1 MSNEYPTTTSSE
13 NDPES
18 QTTIQTTTQTKMR
31 LLSVKELAK
40 RFESGARI
48 EHKPVTAK
56 RIGKFRVIENNNHI
70 QQGRVVRGSA
80 IPRRKSS
87 LKRRTRSSS
96 ELAVLSTSSDFRKSK
111 STDDFSPGPNT
122 SASFRIEQPCSSR
135 STVVEENLESP
146 RPAPRQ
152 RALQATS
159 MIVEGSSSS
168 CSLQDSKP
176 FSSNSPEA
184 SSLESSRKDA
194 TPIYEER
201 CRVSLTIPITSEP
214 SPVSPPPPI
223 PSAPPSQ
230 ERIKRIPSY
239 LKPTPAPRSMSS
251 STLPRARLKT
261 PPPPPPVGMPG
272 PQGST
277 EGPLRSQEPTGE
289 SLRFQ
294 GSQGSQDPAEESLRF
309 RGSQGGSHD
318 TYPNP
323 QPLLKS
329 HFGTL
334 PVNFRN
340 PVRNSITSNFP
351 RIPSIPVPDVPFT
364 EAPEDD
370 GCYEEI
376 MLVTPH
382 ESSTSYIPTHRK
394 SAELADYC
402 TYESTD
408 FTKPDV
414 MGTVPRNFL
423 RDEEVFDEAEEEEEV
438 PKVKERFLSSTLQS
452 NPKSTKRVSSMELEK
467 LFRFKSELQLNLSK
481 KVGQLRQKVG
491 DKSAK
496 RRSKCHVSVDL
507 LDTDFTAT
515 MSKSSCV
522 DKPFQD
528 DDHIYGDDWSS
539 DDDDIFHDD
548 RRSSMYR
555 QLEEQLNKAFPEYQS
570 RSQISSDYESADLLL
585 DPVVSARPAS
595 SSIMAESEKSFLA
608 RPAVGHLPLDDSWTP
623 TSDEPSP
630 GEEEYKRQ
638 YTCRMVP
645 NEQPLYQHY
654 MMEAVVV
661 GETAE
666 DPKTSTMEEIKEEI
680 PVEVVMPVQEVVA
693 LKPATRRESS
703 ISSDSG
709 RGADCSTTS
718 ASALTSNTSM
728 RRDRLVGTSNF
739 GSQRSLWC
747 ELPEVRA
754 AGLLEKLD
762 DVCKLRQEA
771 YFEVITSEAS
781 YLRSLNV
788 LITHFMASPQMLG
801 SKSALSVLSDSDRKH
816 LFSNIFAV
824 RDCSERLLC
833 DLETRLEE
841 NLILDDICDILS
853 EHFEKHFEVYIKYCS
868 NQVYQ
873 DRTLRRLKSE
883 NPGFLSAVQRLEENK
898 QCQGLDMRSFLMLPM
913 QRITRYPLLLYA
925 ILDRIPTTD
934 DRYKTATEALTSSNR
949 VVRDCNEGARRMER
963 TEQLLDI
970 DRRLIYKDADLK
982 RIPLV
987 SNSRYLV
994 KKGVLTQLVE
1004 RRSSNILQSRQKART
1019 LHVFLFSDMIMI
1031 TKKKLNG
1038 TFVCKDYA
1046 ARRFVDMQPIEPDN
1060 PKIPLGAVSNLVG
1073 RPHLFL
1079 CTLMRNARE
1088 KQTELLLS
1096 ADSETDRERWLS
1108 AVRPPTSTNPE
1119 EKIYAE
1125 WDCPQAIVV
1134 HPYQPSQADELVLNI
1149 GDSLNILRKMPDGWL
1164 FGERAAGDSM
1174 GGWFPSS
1181 YVQPIINDHTRANNY
1196 RQRLRIIQAAA
1207 GWHGNASP
1215 STTRSGGMPL
1225 MDRLRRMSNPKTY
1238 FQSGTVGN

>member
-1 MSNEYPTTTSSE
+1 MSNVPSTTTETSDST
-13 NDPES
+13 
-18 QTTIQTTTQTKMR
+18 QKLIAATTTTKMR
-31 LLSVKELAK
+31 LPSVKELAK

-56 RIGKFRVIENNNHI
+56 RIGKFRVVENI
-70 QQGRVVRGSA
+70 QQPCTSRVIRGSA
-80 IPRRKSS
+80 ISRRKSS
-87 LKRRTRSSS
+87 LKRRTRSNS
-96 ELAVLSTSSDFRKSK
+96 ELAVLVSSSEFRKSK
-111 STDDFSPGPNT
+111 STDDFSPGEAEL
-122 SASFRIEQPCSSR
+122 SIEGPSKEIHFEPL
-135 STVVEENLESP
+135 VPL
-146 RPAPRQ
+146 PAPRL
-152 RALQATS
+152 RLQTS
-159 MIVEGSSSS
+159 MIVDSLSSTPSS
-168 CSLQDSKP
+168 KKDSFP
-176 FSSNSPEA
+176 V
-184 SSLESSRKDA
+184 
-194 TPIYEER
+194 YEER
-201 CRVSLTIPITSEP
+201 CRVSLTIPIEDSTPTSA
-214 SPVSPPPPI
+214 VSPPPPL
-223 PSAPPSQ
+223 PSAPPSR

-239 LKPTPAPRSMSS
+239 LKPTPAPRSIS

-261 PPPPPPVGMPG
+261 PPPPPPT
-272 PQGST
+272 ST
-277 EGPLRSQEPTGE
+277 VNK
-289 SLRFQ
+289 F
-294 GSQGSQDPAEESLRF
+294 D
-309 RGSQGGSHD
+309 
-318 TYPNP
+318 
-323 QPLLKS
+323 
-329 HFGTL
+329 TL
-334 PVNFRN
+334 PGNLRTLVM
-340 PVRNSITSNFP
+340 PTSSISSGFP
-351 RIPSIPVPDVPFT
+351 QIPSIPIPVVPSSSI
-364 EAPEDD
+364 APIDD
-370 GCYEEI
+370 DDCYDEI
-376 MLVTPH
+376 MLVTPNQ
-382 ESSTSYIPTHRK
+382 SSTSYQATHIK
-394 SAELADYC
+394 TAESSEYS
-402 TYESTD
+402 YESTD
-408 FTKPDV
+408 FTRPIFDRSD
-414 MGTVPRNFL
+414 TIPTRHPRL
-423 RDEEVFDEAEEEEEV
+423 YDEEVFDEAEEEIDA
-438 PKVKERFLSSTLQS
+438 PKVKFSTLQR
-452 NPKSTKRVSSMELEK
+452 NPKPSKRMSSMELEK
-467 LFRFKSELQLNLSK
+467 LFKFKSELQLNLSK
-481 KVGQLRQKVG
+481 K
-491 DKSAK
+491 
-496 RRSKCHVSVDL
+496 
-507 LDTDFTAT
+507 
-515 MSKSSCV
+515 MSKSVCL
-522 DKPFQD
+522 DKTFQD

-539 DDDDIFHDD
+539 DDDDIYHDD

-555 QLEEQLNKAFPEYQS
+555 QLEEQLNKAFPEYTS
-570 RSQISSDYESADLLL
+570 RSQLSPDYESADILP
-585 DPVVSARPAS
+585 DKIPTRPMS
-595 SSIMAESEKSFLA
+595 TVMLTDTEKYVA
-608 RPAVGHLPLDDSWTP
+608 RPAVGHLPLDESWQP
-623 TSDEPSP
+623 TTGIHQDEPSP

-654 MMEAVVV
+654 MMEAVVD
-661 GETAE
+661 GEIPCKDE
-666 DPKTSTMEEIKEEI
+666 ESNVKMEEIKEE
-680 PVEVVMPVQEVVA
+680 PVELPVIPEVIA
-693 LKPATRRESS
+693 LKPTTRRESS

-718 ASALTSNTSM
+718 ASAFTSNTSM

-747 ELPEVRA
+747 ELPEVKA

-853 EHFEKHFEVYIKYCS
+853 MHFEKYFEVYIKYCS

-883 NPGFLSAVQRLEENK
+883 NPGFLSAVQRLEEHK

-925 ILDRIPTTD
+925 ILDRIPSTD
-934 DRYKTATEALTSSNR
+934 ERYKTATDALTSSNR

-1046 ARRFVDMQPIEPDN
+1046 SRRFVDMQPIEPDN
-1060 PKIPLGAVSNLVG
+1060 PKIPIGAVSNLIG

-1125 WDCPQAIVV
+1125 WDCPQAVVV
-1134 HPYQPSQADELVLNI
+1134 HAYQPSQGDELLLNI

-1164 FGERAAGDSM
+1164 YGERVGDGM

-1215 STTRSGGMPL
+1215 SSTRSGGMPL
-1225 MDRLRRMSNPKTY
+1225 IDRLRRMSNPKSY
-1238 FQSGTVGN
+1238 FQSGTVGL

>member
-1 MSNEYPTTTSSE
+1 
-13 NDPES
+13 
-18 QTTIQTTTQTKMR
+18 
-31 LLSVKELAK
+31 
-40 RFESGARI
+40 
-48 EHKPVTAK
+48 
-56 RIGKFRVIENNNHI
+56 
-70 QQGRVVRGSA
+70 
-80 IPRRKSS
+80 
-87 LKRRTRSSS
+87 
-96 ELAVLSTSSDFRKSK
+96 
-111 STDDFSPGPNT
+111 
-122 SASFRIEQPCSSR
+122 
-135 STVVEENLESP
+135 
-146 RPAPRQ
+146 
-152 RALQATS
+152 
-159 MIVEGSSSS
+159 MIVESSPSPS
-168 CSLQDSKP
+168 FHSK
-176 FSSNSPEA
+176 
-184 SSLESSRKDA
+184 KDGH
-194 TPIYEER
+194 PVYEER
-201 CRVSLTIPITSEP
+201 CRVSLTIPISSSEDL
-214 SPVSPPPPI
+214 SAVSPPPPL
-223 PSAPPSQ
+223 PSVPPSK

-239 LKPTPAPRSMSS
+239 LKPTPAPRSMSA
-251 STLPRARLKT
+251 TLPRARLKT
-261 PPPPPPVGMPG
+261 PPPPPPVTN
-272 PQGST
+272 Q
-277 EGPLRSQEPTGE
+277 
-289 SLRFQ
+289 F
-294 GSQGSQDPAEESLRF
+294 D
-309 RGSQGGSHD
+309 
-318 TYPNP
+318 
-323 QPLLKS
+323 
-329 HFGTL
+329 TL
-334 PVNFRN
+334 PVSFR
-340 PVRNSITSNFP
+340 SSSTSSSTGGLP
-351 RIPSIPVPDVPFT
+351 RIPNIPVPDVPFI
-364 EAPEDD
+364 PLDD
-370 GCYEEI
+370 DNCYDEI
-376 MLVTPH
+376 MLVTP
-382 ESSTSYIPTHRK
+382 SSNTCIPTHQRLE
-394 SAELADYC
+394 SEY
-402 TYESTD
+402 TYESQSTD
-408 FTKPDV
+408 FSRPEP
-414 MGTVPRNFL
+414 PRASGSEPNSSRRAYP
-423 RDEEVFDEAEEEEEV
+423 RDEEIFDEAEEELLEEQRFQKV
-438 PKVKERFLSSTLQS
+438 PEIKERFLSSTLQR
-452 NPKSTKRVSSMELEK
+452 NPKSSKRMSSMELEK

-481 KVGQLRQKVG
+481 KVSQLRQKVG
-491 DKSAK
+491 DKQAK

-507 LDTDFTAT
+507 LDTDFSSM

-539 DDDDIFHDD
+539 DDDDIYHDD

-555 QLEEQLNKAFPEYQS
+555 QLEEQLNKAFPDYVC
-570 RSQISSDYESADLLL
+570 RSQLSSDYESADILV
-585 DPVVSARPAS
+585 DPIPARSSEVVMSDT
-595 SSIMAESEKSFLA
+595 EKYVA

-623 TSDEPSP
+623 TSAEAIQDEPSP
-630 GEEEYKRQ
+630 DEEEYKRQ

-645 NEQPLYQHY
+645 NEGPLYQHY
-654 MMEAVVV
+654 MLEAVAVADDEV
-661 GETAE
+661 KI
-666 DPKTSTMEEIKEEI
+666 PLEEVKEE
-680 PVEVVMPVQEVVA
+680 PVELPAAVVHEVVA

-762 DVCKLRQEA
+762 DECKLRQEA

-853 EHFEKHFEVYIKYCS
+853 DHFDKHFEVYIKYCS

-873 DRTLRRLKSE
+873 DRTLRRLKTE

-913 QRITRYPLLLYA
+913 QRVTRYPLLLYA
-925 ILDRIPTTD
+925 ILDRITTTD
-934 DRYKTATEALTSSNR
+934 DRYKTATDALTSSNR

-1060 PKIPLGAVSNLVG
+1060 PKIPLGATSNLVG

-1079 CTLMRNARE
+1079 CTLMRNARD

-1125 WDCPQAIVV
+1125 WDCPQALVV
-1134 HPYQPSQADELVLNI
+1134 HAYQPSQADELQLNI

-1164 FGERAAGDSM
+1164 YGERAGDGL

-1181 YVQPIINDHTRANNY
+1181 YVQAIINDHTRANNY
-1196 RQRLRIIQAAA
+1196 RQRLRIIQAAS

-1215 STTRSGGMPL
+1215 SSTRSGGMPL

-1238 FQSGTVGN
+1238 FQSGTVGL

>member
-1 MSNEYPTTTSSE
+1 
-13 NDPES
+13 
-18 QTTIQTTTQTKMR
+18 MR
-31 LLSVKELAK
+31 LPNVRELAK
-40 RFESGARI
+40 RFETGARI
-48 EHKPVTAK
+48 EVHHRPVTAK
-56 RIGKFRVIENNNHI
+56 RIGKFRVIESSF
-70 QQGRVVRGSA
+70 QLSTSSGSTPSSTTRVIRGSA

-87 LKRRTRSSS
+87 LKRRTRSNS
-96 ELAVLSTSSDFRKSK
+96 ELTVTTSSTDFRKSK
-111 STDDFSPGPNT
+111 STDDFSPGAVRETLVP
-122 SASFRIEQPCSSR
+122 
-135 STVVEENLESP
+135 L
-146 RPAPRQ
+146 PAPRL
-152 RALQATS
+152 RLQTTN
-159 MIVEGSSSS
+159 MTDTP
-168 CSLQDSKP
+168 Q
-176 FSSNSPEA
+176 
-184 SSLESSRKDA
+184 KD
-194 TPIYEER
+194 TIPVYEER
-201 CRVSLTIPITSEP
+201 LRVSLTIPIEGS
-214 SPVSPPPPI
+214 SSVSPPPPL
-223 PSAPPSQ
+223 PSAPPSR

-251 STLPRARLKT
+251 TLPRARLKT
-261 PPPPPPVGMPG
+261 PPPPPPPG
-272 PQGST
+272 VPSGA
-277 EGPLRSQEPTGE
+277 
-289 SLRFQ
+289 F
-294 GSQGSQDPAEESLRF
+294 D
-309 RGSQGGSHD
+309 
-318 TYPNP
+318 
-323 QPLLKS
+323 
-329 HFGTL
+329 TL
-334 PVNFRN
+334 PVNFRESGSS
-340 PVRNSITSNFP
+340 RTSGFP
-351 RIPSIPVPDVPFT
+351 RIPSIPVPDVPGP
-364 EAPEDD
+364 APRDTPASQDTPDNDD
-370 GCYEEI
+370 YDEI
-376 MLVTPH
+376 LLVTPH
-382 ESSTSYIPTHRK
+382 ESSMSYQPTHHK
-394 SAELADYC
+394 EYF
-402 TYESTD
+402 YESTD
-408 FTKPDV
+408 FTRGPSRPAPFERSD
-414 MGTVPRNFL
+414 TVPTPR
-423 RDEEVFDEAEEEEEV
+423 RQRQESEEVFDEAEEEVVV
-438 PKVKERFLSSTLQS
+438 PPRVKFSTLQR
-452 NPKSTKRVSSMELEK
+452 NPKSSSKRLSTMELDK

-491 DKSAK
+491 EKQAK

-507 LDTDFTAT
+507 LDTDCSGT
-515 MSKSSCV
+515 MSKSMCLEKSSY
-522 DKPFQD
+522 QD

-539 DDDDIFHDD
+539 DDDDIYHDD

-555 QLEEQLNKAFPEYQS
+555 QLEEQLNKAFPEYTS
-570 RSQISSDYESADLLL
+570 GSQLSSDYESADVLLL
-585 DPVVSARPAS
+585 DQPIPAPPNRPMS
-595 SSIMAESEKSFLA
+595 STTLPTEEKYTA
-608 RPAVGHLPLDDSWTP
+608 RPAVGHLPLDESWQP
-623 TSDEPSP
+623 PSLEDGGGIHDEPSP
-630 GEEEYKRQ
+630 DEEEYKRQ

-654 MMEAVVV
+654 MMEAVGGAGSSGGV
-661 GETAE
+661 EEE
-666 DPKTSTMEEIKEEI
+666 DSGAKIAMEEIKEEPMMVPVVI
-680 PVEVVMPVQEVVA
+680 PEVTA

-762 DVCKLRQEA
+762 DACKLRQEA

-853 EHFEKHFEVYIKYCS
+853 LHFEKHFEVYIKYCS

-925 ILDRIPTTD
+925 ILDRIPTSD
-934 DRYKTATEALTSSNR
+934 DRYKTATSALTSSNR

-970 DRRLIYKDADLK
+970 DRRLVYKDADLK

-1046 ARRFVDMQPIEPDN
+1046 SRRFVDMQPIEPDN
-1060 PKIPLGAVSNLVG
+1060 PKIPLGAVSSLVG

-1125 WDCPQAIVV
+1125 WDCPQAVVV
-1134 HPYQPSQADELVLNI
+1134 HAYQPSQADELQLNI

-1164 FGERAAGDSM
+1164 YGERATDGL

-1215 STTRSGGMPL
+1215 SSTRSGGMPL
-1225 MDRLRRMSNPKTY
+1225 MDRLRRMSNPKSY
-1238 FQSGTVGN
+1238 FQSGTVGL

>member
-1 MSNEYPTTTSSE
+1 
-13 NDPES
+13 
-18 QTTIQTTTQTKMR
+18 MR
-31 LLSVKELAK
+31 LPNVKELAK
-40 RFESGARI
+40 RFETGARI

-56 RIGKFRVIENNNHI
+56 RIGKFRVVENI
-70 QQGRVVRGSA
+70 QQPCTSSSSSPSCRVIRGSA

-87 LKRRTRSSS
+87 LKRRTRSNS
-96 ELAVLSTSSDFRKSK
+96 ELAAAVLVVTSSDFRKSK
-111 STDDFSPGPNT
+111 STDDFSPPGGGATT
-122 SASFRIEQPCSSR
+122 SVSQEAPPSDNKY
-135 STVVEENLESP
+135 TESAESLP
-146 RPAPRQ
+146 RPAPRL
-152 RALQATS
+152 RLQTTS
-159 MIVEGSSSS
+159 MIVEST
-168 CSLQDSKP
+168 K
-176 FSSNSPEA
+176 
-184 SSLESSRKDA
+184 KD
-194 TPIYEER
+194 TIPVYEER
-201 CRVSLTIPITSEP
+201 CRVSLTIPSQEP
-214 SPVSPPPPI
+214 SSSSAVSPPPPL
-223 PSAPPSQ
+223 PSAPPSR

-239 LKPTPAPRSMSS
+239 LKPTPAPRS
-251 STLPRARLKT
+251 STLPRQR
-261 PPPPPPVGMPG
+261 PPPPPTAP
-272 PQGST
+272 
-277 EGPLRSQEPTGE
+277 
-289 SLRFQ
+289 
-294 GSQGSQDPAEESLRF
+294 
-309 RGSQGGSHD
+309 
-318 TYPNP
+318 
-323 QPLLKS
+323 
-329 HFGTL
+329 
-334 PVNFRN
+334 PVNFRSSTL
-340 PVRNSITSNFP
+340 NSNSGALP
-351 RIPSIPVPDVPFT
+351 RIPNIPVPDVPSSAAAT
-364 EAPEDD
+364 VPTVTDD
-370 GCYEEI
+370 DDCYEEI
-376 MLVTPH
+376 MLVTSQ
-382 ESSTSYIPTHRK
+382 ECIPTHIK
-394 SAELADYC
+394 FNSEYS
-402 TYESTD
+402 YESTD
-408 FTKPDV
+408 FTRSRSVCYSTPKV
-414 MGTVPRNFL
+414 TVTSATMQRAARKSSN
-423 RDEEVFDEAEEEEEV
+423 EDEARWDV
-438 PKVKERFLSSTLQS
+438 GRKVVSGF
-452 NPKSTKRVSSMELEK
+452 KRRVAVEFVEG
-467 LFRFKSELQLNLSK
+467 R
-481 KVGQLRQKVG
+481 VGQLRQKVG
-491 DKSAK
+491 DKQAK

-507 LDTDFTAT
+507 LDTDFSAT

-539 DDDDIFHDD
+539 DDDDVYHDD

-555 QLEEQLNKAFPEYQS
+555 QLEEQLNKAFPDYAS
-570 RSQISSDYESADLLL
+570 RSQLSSDYESADILLS
-585 DPVVSARPAS
+585 DPPLIPQRPIS
-595 SSIMAESEKSFLA
+595 STIMPDTEKYVA
-608 RPAVGHLPLDDSWTP
+608 RPAVSHLPLDDSWSPSSTG
-623 TSDEPSP
+623 DEPSP
-630 GEEEYKRQ
+630 AEEEYKRQ

-661 GETAE
+661 ANENE
-666 DPKTSTMEEIKEEI
+666 EKVVMEEIKEE
-680 PVEVVMPVQEVVA
+680 PVEMPIIPEVVA

-762 DVCKLRQEA
+762 DACKLRQEA

-801 SKSALSVLSDSDRKH
+801 SKSTLSVLSDSDRKH

-853 EHFEKHFEVYIKYCS
+853 EHFEKYFEVYIKYCS

-873 DRTLRRLKSE
+873 DRTLRRLKSD
-883 NPGFLSAVQRLEENK
+883 NAGFLSAVQRLEENK

-925 ILDRIPTTD
+925 ILDRIPTSD
-934 DRYKTATEALTSSNR
+934 ERYKTATDALTSSNR

-1046 ARRFVDMQPIEPDN
+1046 SRRFVDMQPIEPDN
-1060 PKIPLGAVSNLVG
+1060 PKIPIGAISNLVG

-1119 EKIYAE
+1119 ERIYAE
-1125 WDCPQAIVV
+1125 WDCPQAVV
-1134 HPYQPSQADELVLNI
+1134 MHAYQPSQADELLLNV

-1164 FGERAAGDSM
+1164 YGERAGDGM

-1225 MDRLRRMSNPKTY
+1225 MDRLRRMSNPKSY
-1238 FQSGTVGN
+1238 FTQSGTVGL

>member
-1 MSNEYPTTTSSE
+1 
-13 NDPES
+13 
-18 QTTIQTTTQTKMR
+18 
-31 LLSVKELAK
+31 
-40 RFESGARI
+40 
-48 EHKPVTAK
+48 
-56 RIGKFRVIENNNHI
+56 
-70 QQGRVVRGSA
+70 
-80 IPRRKSS
+80 
-87 LKRRTRSSS
+87 
-96 ELAVLSTSSDFRKSK
+96 
-111 STDDFSPGPNT
+111 
-122 SASFRIEQPCSSR
+122 
-135 STVVEENLESP
+135 
-146 RPAPRQ
+146 
-152 RALQATS
+152 
-159 MIVEGSSSS
+159 
-168 CSLQDSKP
+168 
-176 FSSNSPEA
+176 
-184 SSLESSRKDA
+184 
-194 TPIYEER
+194 
-201 CRVSLTIPITSEP
+201 
-214 SPVSPPPPI
+214 
-223 PSAPPSQ
+223 
-230 ERIKRIPSY
+230 
-239 LKPTPAPRSMSS
+239 
-251 STLPRARLKT
+251 
-261 PPPPPPVGMPG
+261 
-272 PQGST
+272 
-277 EGPLRSQEPTGE
+277 
-289 SLRFQ
+289 
-294 GSQGSQDPAEESLRF
+294 
-309 RGSQGGSHD
+309 
-318 TYPNP
+318 
-323 QPLLKS
+323 
-329 HFGTL
+329 
-334 PVNFRN
+334 
-340 PVRNSITSNFP
+340 
-351 RIPSIPVPDVPFT
+351 
-364 EAPEDD
+364 
-370 GCYEEI
+370 
-376 MLVTPH
+376 MLVTPNDDLT
-382 ESSTSYIPTHRK
+382 TSYIPTHVK
-394 SAELADYC
+394 SESSEYSF
-402 TYESTD
+402 ESTD
-408 FTKPDV
+408 FSKPEILERSF
-414 MGTVPRNFL
+414 METVPR
-423 RDEEVFDEAEEEEEV
+423 RSYHPRYPQEEEIFDEAEEELEI
-438 PKVKERFLSSTLQS
+438 PKVKERFQSSTLQR
-452 NPKSTKRVSSMELEK
+452 NPKSSKRMSSMELEK

-491 DKSAK
+491 EKQAK

-507 LDTDFTAT
+507 LDTDFSAAT

-539 DDDDIFHDD
+539 DDDDIYHDD

-555 QLEEQLNKAFPEYQS
+555 QLEEQLNKAFPDYAS
-570 RSQISSDYESADLLL
+570 RSQLSSDYESADILL
-585 DPVVSARPAS
+585 DPIIPARPAS
-595 SSIMAESEKSFLA
+595 AIMPDAEKYVA

-623 TSDEPSP
+623 ATASDEPSP
-630 GEEEYKRQ
+630 GEEEYRRQ

-654 MMEAVVV
+654 MMEAVVAPEV
-661 GETAE
+661 SQEKGNV
-666 DPKTSTMEEIKEEI
+666 MEEIKEETPVEI
-680 PVEVVMPVQEVVA
+680 PVLPIQEVVA

-762 DVCKLRQEA
+762 DACKLRQEA

-801 SKSALSVLSDSDRKH
+801 SKSTLSVLSDSDRKH

-1060 PKIPLGAVSNLVG
+1060 PKIPLGATSNLVG

-1096 ADSETDRERWLS
+1096 TDSETDRERWLS

-1125 WDCPQAIVV
+1125 WDCPQAVVV
-1134 HPYQPSQADELVLNI
+1134 HAYQPSQADELLLNV

-1164 FGERAAGDSM
+1164 YGERAGDGL

-1225 MDRLRRMSNPKTY
+1225 MDRLRRMSNPKSY
-1238 FQSGTVGN
+1238 FQSGTVGL

>member
-1 MSNEYPTTTSSE
+1 MSDAPTTTSEAQLPTS
-13 NDPES
+13 S
-18 QTTIQTTTQTKMR
+18 KTTTTTTKMR
-31 LLSVKELAK
+31 LPNVKELAK

-56 RIGKFRVIENNNHI
+56 RIGKFRVVENI
-70 QQGRVVRGSA
+70 QQPSTSRVVRGSA
-80 IPRRKSS
+80 IPRRRSS
-87 LKRRTRSSS
+87 LKRRTRSNS
-96 ELAVLSTSSDFRKSK
+96 ELAVIVTSSEFRKSK
-111 STDDFSPGPNT
+111 SIGDFSPGAGKAPE
-122 SASFRIEQPCSSR
+122 FIPGPLI
-135 STVVEENLESP
+135 VVP
-146 RPAPRQ
+146 QPAPRL
-152 RALQATS
+152 RLQTTS
-159 MIVEGSSSS
+159 MIVD
-168 CSLQDSKP
+168 SLK
-176 FSSNSPEA
+176 
-184 SSLESSRKDA
+184 KDEI
-194 TPIYEER
+194 PVYEER
-201 CRVSLTIPITSEP
+201 CRVSLTIPMSEDP
-214 SPVSPPPPI
+214 SSASPVSPPPPI
-223 PSAPPSQ
+223 PAAPPSKA
-230 ERIKRIPSY
+230 RIQRIPSY
-239 LKPTPAPRSMSS
+239 LKPTPAPRSMSATC
-251 STLPRARLKT
+251 STLPRTRLKS
-261 PPPPPPVGMPG
+261 PPPPPPA
-272 PQGST
+272 QS
-277 EGPLRSQEPTGE
+277 
-289 SLRFQ
+289 F
-294 GSQGSQDPAEESLRF
+294 D
-309 RGSQGGSHD
+309 
-318 TYPNP
+318 
-323 QPLLKS
+323 
-329 HFGTL
+329 TL
-334 PVNFRN
+334 PINFR
-340 PVRNSITSNFP
+340 SSSTSTSSGIP
-351 RIPSIPVPDVPFT
+351 RIPSIPVPAVP
-364 EAPEDD
+364 APSQIIDD
-370 GCYEEI
+370 DDCYEEI
-376 MLVTPH
+376 MLVTPVTDP
-382 ESSTSYIPTHRK
+382 ESSTPTACYIPTHHPVH
-394 SAELADYC
+394 SETSEYS
-402 TYESTD
+402 YESTD
-408 FTKPDV
+408 FTRPCKSNQNNHD
-414 MGTVPRNFL
+414 RE
-423 RDEEVFDEAEEEEEV
+423 EEVFDEADELEEAMDP
-438 PKVKERFLSSTLQS
+438 PKVRERFLSATLQR
-452 NPKSTKRVSSMELEK
+452 NPKSTKRMSSMELEK

-491 DKSAK
+491 DKQAK

-507 LDTDFTAT
+507 LDTDFSAT

-539 DDDDIFHDD
+539 DDDDVYHDD

-555 QLEEQLNKAFPEYQS
+555 QLEEQLNKAFPEYAS
-570 RSQISSDYESADLLL
+570 RSQMSSDYESADILL
-585 DPVVSARPAS
+585 DPPARPDALAD
-595 SSIMAESEKSFLA
+595 AEKYVA

-623 TSDEPSP
+623 SAAVNHDEPSP
-630 GEEEYKRQ
+630 DEEEYKRQ

-654 MMEAVVV
+654 MLEAAT
-661 GETAE
+661 TAPE
-666 DPKTSTMEEIKEEI
+666 EEVKVAMEEIKEE
-680 PVEVVMPVQEVVA
+680 PVEMPVIPEVVA

-762 DVCKLRQEA
+762 DECKLRQEA

-853 EHFEKHFEVYIKYCS
+853 EHFDKYFEVYIKYCS

-873 DRTLRRLKSE
+873 DRTLRRLKTE

-925 ILDRIPTTD
+925 ILDRISTSD
-934 DRYKTATEALTSSNR
+934 DRFKTATEALTSSNR
-949 VVRDCNEGARRMER
+949 VVRECNEGARRMER
-963 TEQLLDI
+963 TEQLLEI
-970 DRRLIYKDADLK
+970 DRRLVYKDADLK

-1060 PKIPLGAVSNLVG
+1060 PKIPVGAVSNLVG

-1079 CTLMRNARE
+1079 CTLMRNARD

-1125 WDCPQAIVV
+1125 WDCPQALVV
-1134 HPYQPSQADELVLNI
+1134 HAYQPSQNDELLLNI
-1149 GDSLNILRKMPDGWL
+1149 GDTLNILRKMPDGWL
-1164 FGERAAGDSM
+1164 YGERVGDGL

-1181 YVQPIINDHTRANNY
+1181 YVQAILNDHTRANNY

-1207 GWHGNASP
+1207 GWHGNVSP
-1215 STTRSGGMPL
+1215 SSTGRGGLPL
-1225 MDRLRRMSNPKTY
+1225 MDRLRRMSNPKSY
-1238 FQSGTVGN
+1238 FQSGAVGL